1 MIQIKQQMDQTQ
13 LAKRISS
20 LPKEIQILIDEYNVE
35 HRPRLYNVL
44 KIFKTDKPYRCR
56 CVSCDVVKI
65 GCVLYSHDV
74 REFICSKNCLEDF
87 F

>member
-1 MIQIKQQMDQTQ
+1 MNQTQ
-13 LAKRISS
+13 LTKRILS

-44 KIFKTDKPYRCR
+44 KILKTDKPYRCR
-56 CVSCDVVKI
+56 CVVCDVVKI